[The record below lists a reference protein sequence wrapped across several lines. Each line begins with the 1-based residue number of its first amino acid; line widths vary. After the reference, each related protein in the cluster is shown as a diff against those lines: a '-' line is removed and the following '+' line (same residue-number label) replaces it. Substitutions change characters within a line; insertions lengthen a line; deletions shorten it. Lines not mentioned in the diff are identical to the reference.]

1 MKGIVL
7 HTNKHINLKKKGVAI
22 GILALL
28 LFSCLLSK
36 KTALISKEF
45 SLPEMVYE
53 TENQITKERIALG
66 KKLFFDPV
74 FSIDSS
80 ISCASCHK
88 PKYAFSDTVKFSPGV
103 FNRPGIRNTP
113 SLMNI
118 GFHPYF
124 LREGSVPTIEM
135 QALIPIQEKNEFAH
149 NIVEISKKIQKVPEY
164 VTMSKVAYDREPDH
178 YVITR
183 ALGVFQRTL
192 ISKSSKFDSY
202 MDGKVK
208 LTKSEKNGM
217 AIFFGEKGNCSSCH
231 GGFNFTSYKLT
242 NNGLNENYE
251 DVGRMRATKDSA
263 DLSIFKT
270 PSLRNIE
277 VTSPYMHDGSMVSL
291 EEVVSHYNSGG
302 KNHVNKDSLI
312 KPLHLSNSEKADLVL
327 FLKTLTDEAFV
338 EN

>member
-1 MKGIVL
+1 MKGIV
-7 HTNKHINLKKKGVAI
+7 HPFNKHINLKKKGAAI

-36 KTALISKEF
+36 KVIVDSKEF

-53 TENQITKERIALG
+53 PDNQITKERIALG

-135 QALIPIQEKNEFAH
+135 QALIPIQEENEFAH
-149 NIVEISKKIQKVPEY
+149 NIVEITKKIRHIPEY
-164 VTMSKVAYDREPDH
+164 VAMSKIAYDREPDP

-192 ISKSSKFDSY
+192 ISNSSKFDSY
-202 MDGKVK
+202 LDGKLK
-208 LTKSEKNGM
+208 LTKSESNGM

-242 NNGLNENYE
+242 NNGLYENYE

-263 DLSIFKT
+263 DFAIFKT

-277 VTSPYMHDGSMVSL
+277 ITSPYMHDGSFVSL
-291 EEVVSHYNSGG
+291 EEVVNHYNIGG

-312 KPLHLSNSEKADLVL
+312 KPLHLSNSEKKDLVL
-327 FLKTLTDEAFV
+327 FLKTLTDKSFV